1 MLQDTLLAPR
11 PAWLPQALR
20 ALAAHEV
27 LCPRQLSAL
36 VGAPE
41 AEIEATCMA
50 LVREKLLVAYHPLP
64 RPHEQTLGPVF
75 ALTSQG
81 LRALGERRT
90 HPPRR
95 SSLTVAHD
103 VLRNDV
109 GVVLELLDRQGSLQ
123 LLAWETARSR
133 LNDAVWLVV
142 RGKAERVPLVA
153 DALAI
158 VDMGDGPTTLLIET
172 DRDTISALTRMT
184 LRYRGYQSWWQ
195 DGGPVRRFGSK
206 RLRILTLVPDEARL
220 DELRIAALKATD
232 GRGSGLFWFGLQA
245 VAAPDKPRM
254 FLGAHFLVARADDE
268 KYRETLLAA
277 SRGHEIAP
285 PDDPLSIS

>member
-11 PAWLPQALR
+11 PAWLPAALR
-20 ALAAHEV
+20 AVAAHEV

-36 VGAPE
+36 VSAPE
-41 AEIEATCMA
+41 AEIEATCTA
-50 LVREKLLVAYHPLP
+50 LVREKLLVVYHPLP

-81 LRALGERRT
+81 LRALGESRT

-109 GVVLELLDRQGSLQ
+109 GVVLQLLDRQGLLQ

-142 RGKAERVPLVA
+142 RGKAERVALVA
-153 DALAI
+153 DALAM
-158 VDMGDGPTTLLIET
+158 VDLGDGPTTLLIET
-172 DRDTISALTRMT
+172 DRGTVSTKRMT

-195 DGGPVRRFGSK
+195 DGGPLRRFGSK

-245 VAAPDKPRM
+245 VAAPDTPRM
-254 FLGAHFLVARADDE
+254 FLGAHFLVARADDHLDTE
-268 KYRETLLAA
+268 KLFSTRE
-277 SRGHEIAP
+277 
-285 PDDPLSIS
+285 